1 MQEPRL
7 SRYGSAMS
15 AHSIRRSRIVGSS
28 VGAIVAL
35 VAALFGAAPPA
46 LADPQAPPAK
56 YVSLGDSYAA
66 GQGAGIPLDACLRST
81 EAYPVLLDAEPRTN
95 LLRQAACSGAT
106 IADVTA
112 TQLSQVNRGTTLV
125 TVTVG
130 ANDVGAGAVYAA
142 CAQDPQSPACY
153 EAVGAAEEV
162 LASGVI
168 AQGLASLVLAVA
180 ERAPRAT
187 IVVTDYPLPF
197 ANGLGELTDYVNGAT
212 LLLDQQIALGVGGAA
227 GAGANVELASVVPA
241 FLGHGAGSAAPWLG
255 SDPTDALTFL
265 HPTADGQAAYRD
277 VILAT
282 LAD

>member
-1 MQEPRL
+1 
-7 SRYGSAMS
+7 MS
-15 AHSIRRSRIVGSS
+15 AHSIRKSRIVGSS
-28 VGAIVAL
+28 AGAIVAL

-46 LADPQAPPAK
+46 LADPPAPVAK

-66 GQGAGIPLDACLRST
+66 GQGAGLPLDACLRST
-81 EAYPVLLDAEPRTN
+81 AAYPVLLDAEPRTN

-106 IADVTA
+106 IADVA
-112 TQLSQVNRGTTLV
+112 ETQLSQVNRGTTLV

-142 CAQDPQSPACY
+142 CAVDPYSAACY
-153 EAVGAAEEV
+153 QAVGAATEV

-168 AQGLASLVLAVA
+168 AVELADLVGAIT
-180 ERAPRAT
+180 ERAPNAA

-197 ANGLGELTDYVNGAT
+197 ANGLGDLTDFVNGAT
-212 LLLDQQIALGVGGAA
+212 LTLDQQIAAGVGIAA

-241 FLGHGAGSAAPWLG
+241 FLGHGAGSLAPWLG
-255 SDPTDALTFL
+255 ADPSDPLTFL

-277 VILAT
+277 VILAA
-282 LAD
+282 LAS